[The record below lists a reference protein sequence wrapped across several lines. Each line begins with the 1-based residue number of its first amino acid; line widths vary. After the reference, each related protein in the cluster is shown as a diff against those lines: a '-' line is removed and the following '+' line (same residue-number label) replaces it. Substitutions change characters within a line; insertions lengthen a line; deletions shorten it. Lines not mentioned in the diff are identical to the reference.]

1 MAVPRPLID
10 RETAS
15 RMSLREI
22 GELLVSYKLLEPA
35 DVPHM
40 TLKEMQAVLAYL
52 SGVRPNS
59 GRSVG

>member
-1 MAVPRPLID
+1 MGARPLID

-40 TLKEMQAVLAYL
+40 TLKEMQAMLAYL
-52 SGVRPNS
+52 SGVRPDPGS
-59 GRSVG
+59 SVG

>member
-1 MAVPRPLID
+1 MAARPPID
-10 RETAS
+10 RETVS

-22 GELLVSYKLLEPA
+22 GELLVSYKLIEPC

-40 TLKEMQAVLAYL
+40 TLKEMRAMLAYL
-52 SGVRPNS
+52 SGVRPDP